1 MQFVNRESEIVNGDW
16 LPDMDLN
23 HDKQI
28 QSLLCYRYT
37 IGQTDAFKKLKGFMN
52 QSSRQT
58 VAGLTEPC
66 DTDACPGHAVP
77 KGHATAAQPFN
88 SGLDANRS
96 AVPKGRPRAE
106 SGRCVPTVPSGLVCQ
121 AGFVPALKRRAI
133 LNLSLRDKGTRH
145 GFINRKS

>member
-1 MQFVNRESEIVNGDW
+1 MCRSCHWNSFAKARLPSSARKTRRTSITLMRRFAYCVPKTGEQSASDRRPMHLVNRKSEIVNGEW

-88 SGLDANRS
+88 SGLDAN
-96 AVPKGRPRAE
+96 
-106 SGRCVPTVPSGLVCQ
+106 
-121 AGFVPALKRRAI
+121 
-133 LNLSLRDKGTRH
+133 
-145 GFINRKS
+145 